1 MQNSEIARLRLFL
14 SEVQLTSSE
23 KEWFQWMIKNRNYVD
38 DQTKTKCISLYLRI
52 LEAHIGMSCIEL
64 SAFNH
69 ESKQSP
75 KKLW

>member
-1 MQNSEIARLRLFL
+1 
-14 SEVQLTSSE
+14 
-23 KEWFQWMIKNRNYVD
+23 MIKIGNYVD
-38 DQTKTKCISLYLRI
+38 DQAKTKCISLYLRI

-75 KKLW
+75 KKLLIKPVEWFSAAIIDYSII

>member
-1 MQNSEIARLRLFL
+1 MTIFEPSPINIR
-14 SEVQLTSSE
+14 
-23 KEWFQWMIKNRNYVD
+23 KERVISVD
-38 DQTKTKCISLYLRI
+38 DQTKTKCISLCLCI

-75 KKLW
+75 KKL